1 MNASQLIASRASS
14 VPAAFSV
21 SRPDGPCLDLS

>member
-1 MNASQLIASRASS
+1 MPDIKLANLTFLASFGVS

-21 SRPDGPCLDLS
+21 SDFVV